1 MGPASVLIIA
11 NPVEARILG
20 RAVDL
25 SRYRCTVAEGGE
37 GALERLREGA
47 PDFVILARG
56 LYAIEDDEMLAGL
69 QSHRPAPSL
78 VVIDDG
84 TTGWPPPG
92 VTPAAVL
99 RRPIDA
105 AALAAALL
113 AAAEG
118 GGQRAAGGPAAMLR
132 LDDALGLEALATASR
147 SPGLPVGRGGGAE
160 EGSAGAAPDRPH
172 VALDSL
178 PGIDDELGLGAGAA
192 IRRAQ
197 DRAAAVAASPAVIVD
212 AAGATGLLPEAAVR
226 PRPALEA
233 GARVTP
239 GGAEAVEPVD
249 VPDVGE
255 AGDLAREGV
264 AVVIA
269 RLHRAGYTGRLT
281 LRHGESQKVV
291 FFDGGLPVHA
301 TSSLPHDRLGEVLWR
316 EGKVSRE
323 QLARARVVADERGQS
338 LVEALV
344 ETSAL
349 RRDEVFQTMRHLVE
363 EIVYSA
369 FGWDRG
375 AWALDRELARR
386 ADMVSVAHPYAIVV
400 EGVRRKYSL
409 ERLVAAV
416 GAAATAVA
424 PAASL
429 WRVSADAALLGGE
442 REAIQQLRRGTRT
455 VAELRAA
462 GGLDEIGAYALV
474 HGLHALGAVELGEG
488 AAERAPPSLDAS
500 DGPTAD
506 TVAIARARV
515 LAKHAQVLD
524 GDYFAVLGTTRA
536 ATTYEIRRAYERSR
550 AEFQPSRFPP
560 ALVEEL
566 GVRLADIADS
576 VDEAFRAL
584 SDERLREVYRSHLA
598 G

>member
-1 MGPASVLIIA
+1 VGPASVLIIA

-20 RAVDL
+20 RAADPAL
-25 SRYRCTVAEGGE
+25 YRCTVAEGGE
-37 GALERLREGA
+37 GALERLHDLA
-47 PDFVILARG
+47 PDIVILARG
-56 LYAIEDDEMLAGL
+56 LYALEDDEMLAGL
-69 QSHRPAPSL
+69 RQHRPAPAL

-84 TTGWPPPG
+84 TVGWPPPD
-92 VTPAAVL
+92 VAPAAVL

-105 AALAAALL
+105 AALGAALL
-113 AAAEG
+113 G
-118 GGQRAAGGPAAMLR
+118 VGAAGDAPAAVGRATMLR
-132 LDDALGLEALATASR
+132 LDDALGLSALATASR
-147 SPGLPVGRGGGAE
+147 LPRGPDAGDGGNREEGGGPA
-160 EGSAGAAPDRPH
+160 AGDRPH

-178 PGIDDELGLGAGAA
+178 PGIDDELGLGAGAVPA
-192 IRRAQ
+192 GPRV
-197 DRAAAVAASPAVIVD
+197 AVAAARPAVIVD
-212 AAGATGLLPEAAVR
+212 AAAATGLVPDAAAR
-226 PRPALEA
+226 PRPAPEPV
-233 GARVTP
+233 AREVQA
-239 GGAEAVEPVD
+239 GAEAVDLVD

-255 AGDLAREGV
+255 AGDLGREGV

-269 RLHRAGYTGRLT
+269 RLHRAGYSGRLT
-281 LRHGESQKVV
+281 LRHGESEKAIY
-291 FFDGGLPVHA
+291 FEGGLFVHA

-375 AWALDRELARR
+375 AWSLDRELARR
-386 ADMVSVAHPYAIVV
+386 TDMVSVAHPYAIVL

-416 GAAATAVA
+416 GAASTAVA
-424 PAASL
+424 PSPAL

-462 GGLDEIGAYALV
+462 GGLDEIGAHALV
-474 HGLHALGAVELGEG
+474 HSMHALGAVELGEG
-488 AAERAPPSLDAS
+488 AAERAGPAF
-500 DGPTAD
+500 DGGEGGAGDSAAT
-506 TVAIARARV
+506 ARARV

-524 GDYFAVLGTTRA
+524 GDYFAVLGCTRA
-536 ATTYEIRRAYERSR
+536 ATTYEIRRAHERSR
-550 AEFQPSRFPP
+550 AEFSPSRFPP
-560 ALVEEL
+560 ALAEEL
-566 GVRLADIADS
+566 GARLADIGEA